1 MSSLLVTLER
11 GYMKQ
16 CTYLSKPSSD
26 KHETPALF
34 PLQLFP
40 GAAVTCHKVL
50 AYKANP
56 TLRKLTAESS
66 SIGEHAMPNL
76 LKLRGDNRIL
86 RTQD

>member
-1 MSSLLVTLER
+1 
-11 GYMKQ
+11 MKQ
-16 CTYLSKPSSD
+16 CTYLSKPSPD

-40 GAAVTCHKVL
+40 AAAVTCHKVL

-56 TLRKLTAESS
+56 TLRKLTSTESS